1 MLAPKRSNTV
11 YDVIAVS
18 VGTFFF
24 LLFLLVSFRRELGP
38 TSGFAGL
45 FILVMI
51 LGAIAAGIG
60 ALLSRS
66 SRAQDRRLGLILI
79 SEGAVLIVL
88 VLIAWA
94 FMGPT
99 DLPPLN

>member
-1 MLAPKRSNTV
+1 MLTPKHSNTV
-11 YDVIAVS
+11 HDVIAVS

-45 FILVMI
+45 FILVMV
-51 LGAIAAGIG
+51 LGAAAAGIG
-60 ALLSRS
+60 GLLSRS
-66 SRAQDRRLGLILI
+66 AQTPHRRLGLILI
-79 SEGAVLIVL
+79 AEGAVLIVL